1 MFCCALPLE
10 RQCAE
15 RDYRFST
22 QGRVN
27 FFVVAGNAKSAKK
40 KTFQMEEFKNKKMHI
55 DGIKE
60 ISSVDGY
67 EVSHVKNYKHKKS
80 RTFTYDESK
89 KL

>member
-1 MFCCALPLE
+1 
-10 RQCAE
+10 
-15 RDYRFST
+15 
-22 QGRVN
+22 
-27 FFVVAGNAKSAKK
+27 
-40 KTFQMEEFKNKKMHI
+40 MEKFKNKKMHI

-67 EVSHVKNYKHKKS
+67 EVSLVKNYKHKKS

>member
-1 MFCCALPLE
+1 MERASEAL
-10 RQCAE
+10 
-15 RDYRFST
+15 
-22 QGRVN
+22 
-27 FFVVAGNAKSAKK
+27 
-40 KTFQMEEFKNKKMHI
+40 

-67 EVSHVKNYKHKKS
+67 EVSLVKNYKHKKS

>member
-1 MFCCALPLE
+1 MKLFMVHVGFYDE
-10 RQCAE
+10 E
-15 RDYRFST
+15 TGEGIYESH
-22 QGRVN
+22 VN
-27 FFVVAGNAKSAKK
+27 FFVVAGTAKSAKK

-67 EVSHVKNYKHKKS
+67 EVSLVKNYKHKQS